1 MYEPILIK
9 FLIWAPFPPHTLP
22 AAEKGKKAQKGVAAY
37 TGLTRVPVNN
47 FCFVNTANE
56 SFNLEFPILRPKLVR
71 PSQVPRPTY

>member
-9 FLIWAPFPPHTLP
+9 FLIWAPFPPHPLP
-22 AAEKGKKAQKGVAAY
+22 AAQKGVAAY

-71 PSQVPRPTY
+71 PSQLPRPTC